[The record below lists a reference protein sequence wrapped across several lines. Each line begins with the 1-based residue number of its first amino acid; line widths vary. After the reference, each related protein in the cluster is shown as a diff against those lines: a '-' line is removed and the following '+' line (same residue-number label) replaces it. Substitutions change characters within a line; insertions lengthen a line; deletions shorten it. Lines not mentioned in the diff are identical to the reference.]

1 MIEIRTVRELTLDEP
16 SGAANSPH
24 ISAASSLV
32 RIGETLFVIPDD
44 ELDIGIF
51 PDDAKEH
58 GHMVRILDG
67 RLSSD
72 IDVRKKQK
80 PDLESAM
87 LVPPFENHPHG
98 GVMALGSGSKPDR
111 CTGALLPLDGE
122 GAPAGHYITVD
133 LNPLYDRLQPDVG
146 AVNIEGA
153 AVVGDTVRLLQR
165 GNDGDAMNGIVDL
178 KLEAVLASL
187 AAGEP
192 WSPDAVTRI
201 EPRSLGDLKGVTLCF
216 ADSSPLEDDRQVF
229 AASAEESHDGGDGAI
244 AGSALGMMAPDGDV
258 SFIDEVDKTIKIEGL
273 TARIEDDAIQVLMVT
288 DADNPDTPSPLLEA
302 RLPLD
307 TGS

>member
-1 MIEIRTVRELTLDEP
+1 MIEIRTVRELTLDKP

-32 RIGETLFVIPDD
+32 RIGETLYVIADD
-44 ELDIGIF
+44 ELYIGIF
-51 PDDAKEH
+51 PQDAKKH
-58 GHMVRILDG
+58 GHMVQILDG
-67 RLSSD
+67 HLSSD

-98 GVMALGSGSKPDR
+98 GVMTLGSGSKPDR
-111 CTGALLPLDGE
+111 CNGALLPLDGD
-122 GAPAGHYITVD
+122 GAPAGHYLMVD
-133 LNPLYDRLQPDVG
+133 LEPVYERLKPDVG

-153 AVVGDTVRLLQR
+153 SVVGDTVRLLQR
-165 GNDGDAMNGIVDL
+165 GNDGDAINGIVDL
-178 KLEAVLASL
+178 ELEAVLAALS
-187 AAGEP
+187 AGEP
-192 WSPDAVTRI
+192 WPPDAVTRI

-229 AASAEESHDGGDGAI
+229 AASAEDSHGGGDGAI
-244 AGSALGMMAPDGDV
+244 VGSALGVMTPDGDV
-258 SFIDEVDKTIKIEGL
+258 SFIDQVDQTIKVEGL
-273 TARIEDDAIQVLMVT
+273 TARIEEDAIQVLMVT
-288 DADNPDTPSPLLEA
+288 DADDPDTPSPLLEA

-307 TGS
+307 TGR